1 MARARGAVPLTVA
14 LVLTVLVMLLLGFS
28 STLNPVDALLGRGA
42 IVALPDFSGDTEA
55 RAAARVVDLELEPE
69 VTRAFSLSVP
79 PGTVIGQSPL
89 PEVRVREGT
98 TVELIVSRGA
108 RRVEMPDAVGRQFDE
123 IEPTFVDAGIPLE
136 VEYTPTER
144 VPEGEVMAQDPG
156 PGVVVTGEQTV
167 TFEVS
172 AGPSP
177 RPVPDVAGRSLDAAS
192 FELGVAG
199 LVPGEVVEFDTGDA
213 PAGAVIGT
221 DPPAGEVVPIDT
233 EVTVVV
239 SAGPAPVPV
248 PALTNRNEAAALAA
262 LEELGF
268 EVLIAGRLVGP
279 GDTGVGAVF
288 DQFPDA
294 GTPLRP
300 GEPVTIVVGRDAPTL
315 PPPRP
320 TTTTTSPPPAPP
332 PPTTAPP
339 DDDGD
344 DDDD

>member
-14 LVLTVLVMLLLGFS
+14 LVLTSLAMLLLGFS

-42 IVALPDFSGDTEA
+42 VVTLPDFSGDTEA
-55 RAAARVVDLELEPE
+55 RATAAVEDLGLEPE
-69 VTRAFSLSVP
+69 VSLAFSLTAP
-79 PGTVIGQSPL
+79 QGTVVGQSPL
-89 PEVRVREGT
+89 PEERVREGS

-123 IEPTFVDAGIPLE
+123 IEPLFVDAGIPVE
-136 VEYTPTER
+136 VELTPTER

-156 PGVVVTGEQTV
+156 PGVVVTGDQTV

-199 LVPGEVVEFDTGDA
+199 LVPGEVVEVDSDDA
-213 PAGAVIGT
+213 PTGAVIGT

-239 SAGPAPVPV
+239 SLGRAPVPV
-248 PALTNRNEAAALAA
+248 PDLSNRSESAAIDE
-262 LEELGF
+262 LELLGF
-268 EVLIAGRLVGP
+268 EVLVAGRLVGP
-279 GDTGVGAVF
+279 GEGGVGAVF
-288 DQFPDA
+288 DQYPDA

-300 GEPVTIVVGRDAPTL
+300 GEQVTVVVGRDAPTR

-320 TTTTTSPPPAPP
+320 TTTTTVA
-332 PPTTAPP
+332 PTTTTTTP
-339 DDDGD
+339 DAEGEGDGD
-344 DDDD
+344 D

>member
-14 LVLTVLVMLLLGFS
+14 LVLTALAMLLLGFS

-42 IVALPDFSGDTEA
+42 VVSLPDFSGETEA
-55 RAAARVVDLELEPE
+55 RATALVEDLNLEVE
-69 VTRAFSLSVP
+69 VSRAFSLSEP

-89 PEVRVREGT
+89 PEARVREGT

-123 IEPTFVDAGIPLE
+123 IEPVFVDAGIPLE
-136 VEYTPTER
+136 VEFIPTER

-172 AGPSP
+172 AGPAP
-177 RPVPDVAGRSLDAAS
+177 RPVPEVAGRSLDAAS

-199 LVPGEVVEFDTGDA
+199 LVPGEVVQFDTDEV
-213 PAGAVIGT
+213 PVGAVIGT

-239 SAGPAPVPV
+239 SAGPAPVAV
-248 PALTNRNEAAALAA
+248 PDLTDRTETAAIGI

-268 EVLIAGRLVGP
+268 EVLPAGRLVGP
-279 GDTGVGAVF
+279 GDPGAGAVF
-288 DQFPDA
+288 DQYPEA
-294 GTPLRP
+294 GTQLRP
-300 GEPVTIVVGRDAPTL
+300 GEPVTIVVGRNAPTR
-315 PPPRP
+315 PPRSTTTTTTTRPP
-320 TTTTTSPPPAPP
+320 TTTTTPGDAD
-332 PPTTAPP
+332 A
-339 DDDGD
+339 GD
-344 DDDD
+344 DDD